1 VGDCDGDDGAAVVS
15 MNFLEQLVAE
25 WLEYQGYFV
34 RRNVHVGRRPKGG
47 YECELDVVGFH
58 PGRRHL
64 VHVEPSMDADSWAKR
79 RVRYTKKFAA
89 GQKYIPEL
97 FSGFQ
102 PLPEIEQIALFGLG
116 GRGPEKT
123 LGGGKVVLVSEWMD
137 EILADL
143 EQKKVASH
151 AVPEQFVCLR
161 TVQFVLHAGGLAK
174 RSGRGRAG

>member
-1 VGDCDGDDGAAVVS
+1 

-58 PGRRHL
+58 PGRKHL

-79 RVRYTKKFAA
+79 RERYSKKFAA
-89 GQKYIPEL
+89 GRKHIPDL

-102 PLPEIEQIALFGLG
+102 PLPEIEQIALFGIG
-116 GRGPEKT
+116 GRGPYES
-123 LGGGKVVLVSEWMD
+123 LGGGKVVLVAERMS

-143 EQKKVASH
+143 ATKTFASH
-151 AVPEQFVCLR
+151 AVPEQFICLR

-174 RSGRGRAG
+174 MRGKT